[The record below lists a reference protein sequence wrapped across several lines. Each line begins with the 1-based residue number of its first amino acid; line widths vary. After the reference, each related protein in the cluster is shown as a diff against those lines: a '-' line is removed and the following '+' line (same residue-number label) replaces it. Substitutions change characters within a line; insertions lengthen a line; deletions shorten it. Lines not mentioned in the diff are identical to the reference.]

1 MGVKSILYTALA
13 ALIVVP
19 ASVAHAMDA
28 GGMEDGFLRG
38 AGLLVEGAV
47 ISGSESGFTG
57 LHRKTLD
64 LHVFRAGRIDGT
76 FLVTEDTL
84 TTDRYS
90 TRFYPYRIKYVMD
103 YFYLSWRFS
112 GSTLGLLMDHICYN
126 VLDMPGDTDPEQLR
140 WYGIGFKW
148 ESIGMKT
155 GMKNFGITA
164 GAPGSFLAPERLHY
178 SLYAGASLHTERF
191 KYHSILRGSLRYDSI
206 PLGMAV
212 PYVEGTLQALAD
224 DRWRFDGGGEFGARF
239 RAERVDIIPYVNYSY
254 RHDAL
259 VYRGRSD
266 GSWMFGLRMESL
278 LGDSARPYGPGAPA
292 VAVDFPELHFS
303 GGYGRYLSG
312 GALGFLTELGA
323 SADFVRYRGVTL
335 YLSSDLAHDSKA
347 EGNALYPRYV
357 RYGFLCGVDAALWP
371 GLYAGA
377 SAEHLR
383 RHDGNTYRGYTET
396 YNLAGIT
403 LFSPGMR
410 LGNANYAS
418 GTGTSHRFLNT
429 LEWRIYAGRVFG
441 AHHWPRDW
449 EAAAKVRWDIA
460 RVFRT
465 VPYFSPDIRIQ
476 RGESGEREYG
486 VETGVRF
493 GTGIALSLYHRWE
506 RAADIDAAGG
516 NSVRHHLIGFRVE
529 R

>member
-178 SLYAGASLHTERF
+178 SLYAGASLHTER
-191 KYHSILRGSLRYDSI
+191 
-206 PLGMAV
+206 
-212 PYVEGTLQALAD
+212 
-224 DRWRFDGGGEFGARF
+224 
-239 RAERVDIIPYVNYSY
+239 
-254 RHDAL
+254 
-259 VYRGRSD
+259 
-266 GSWMFGLRMESL
+266 
-278 LGDSARPYGPGAPA
+278 
-292 VAVDFPELHFS
+292 
-303 GGYGRYLSG
+303 
-312 GALGFLTELGA
+312 
-323 SADFVRYRGVTL
+323 
-335 YLSSDLAHDSKA
+335 
-347 EGNALYPRYV
+347 
-357 RYGFLCGVDAALWP
+357 
-371 GLYAGA
+371 
-377 SAEHLR
+377 
-383 RHDGNTYRGYTET
+383 
-396 YNLAGIT
+396 
-403 LFSPGMR
+403 
-410 LGNANYAS
+410 
-418 GTGTSHRFLNT
+418 
-429 LEWRIYAGRVFG
+429 
-441 AHHWPRDW
+441 
-449 EAAAKVRWDIA
+449 
-460 RVFRT
+460 
-465 VPYFSPDIRIQ
+465 
-476 RGESGEREYG
+476 
-486 VETGVRF
+486 
-493 GTGIALSLYHRWE
+493 
-506 RAADIDAAGG
+506 
-516 NSVRHHLIGFRVE
+516 
-529 R
+529 